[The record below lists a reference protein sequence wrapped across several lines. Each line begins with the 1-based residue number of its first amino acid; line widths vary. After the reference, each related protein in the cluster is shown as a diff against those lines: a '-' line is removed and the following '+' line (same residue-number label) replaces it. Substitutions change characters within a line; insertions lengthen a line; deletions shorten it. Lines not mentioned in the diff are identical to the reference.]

1 MKSVPHEAQIFVSN
15 YRYFSLVTVMRHMSA
30 LTPRLWA
37 PCDNKLV
44 FTNLSIYLEGNTHI
58 KSIKK
63 RLLAPSCKKYF
74 VHFSWWPD
82 ALCRTSRRPSPAV
95 MRQFKFCISGLNLIW
110 NTRLGFNLCE
120 SSWYFESQGVWKNL
134 QPVRGTAARVTEAQ
148 SSNKYIWKRIHWS
161 LKVIMDV

>member
-1 MKSVPHEAQIFVSN
+1 
-15 YRYFSLVTVMRHMSA
+15 MSA
-30 LTPRLWA
+30 LALRLWA
-37 PCDNKLV
+37 LCDNKLV

-63 RLLAPSCKKYF
+63 ITCSMRAKNILYIFPG
-74 VHFSWWPD
+74 WPD

-120 SSWYFESQGVWKNL
+120 SSWYFVSQGVWKNL
-134 QPVRGTAARVTEAQ
+134 QPVRGTAAPVTEVQ
-148 SSNKYIWKRIHWS
+148 SSHKYIWKRIHWS
-161 LKVIMDV
+161 LKVIMGV

>member
-1 MKSVPHEAQIFVSN
+1 MDQVLHVCHGVHSELCLNVSHGCSYLNATHVCTCTTTVGPLWQQTCIYKSV
-15 YRYFSLVTVMRHMSA
+15 
-30 LTPRLWA
+30 
-37 PCDNKLV
+37 
-44 FTNLSIYLEGNTHI
+44 NLFRGKHTHI

-134 QPVRGTAARVTEAQ
+134 QPVRGTAAPVTEAQ
-148 SSNKYIWKRIHWS
+148 SSN
-161 LKVIMDV
+161 

>member
-1 MKSVPHEAQIFVSN
+1 MDQVLHVCHGVHSELCLMGV
-15 YRYFSLVTVMRHMSA
+15 VTVMRHMSA
-30 LTPRLWA
+30 LAPRLWA

-134 QPVRGTAARVTEAQ
+134 QPVRGTAAPVTEAQ
-148 SSNKYIWKRIHWS
+148 CSVN
-161 LKVIMDV
+161 